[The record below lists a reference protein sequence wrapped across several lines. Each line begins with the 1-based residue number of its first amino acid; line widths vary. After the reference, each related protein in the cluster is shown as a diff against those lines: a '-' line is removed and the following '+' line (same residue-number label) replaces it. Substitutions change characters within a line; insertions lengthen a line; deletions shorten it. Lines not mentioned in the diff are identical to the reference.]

1 MLAQASFEAIL
12 ELYPPG
18 LGLHTDICYTI
29 GLNAL
34 DVTLTVASNHVL
46 QSIWDLKFATKSYR
60 DAMSEFKVPDRLNNV
75 ITGYSKSYVEG
86 V

>member
-34 DVTLTVASNHVL
+34 DVTLAVASNYVL
-46 QSIWDLKFATKSYR
+46 QSIWDLEFATKSYR
-60 DAMSEFKVPDRLNNV
+60 DAMLEFEVPDRLKDV
-75 ITGYSKSYVEG
+75 ITGYSKSYIEG

>member
-12 ELYPPG
+12 ELYSPG

-34 DVTLTVASNHVL
+34 NVTLATASNHVL
-46 QSIWDLKFATKSYR
+46 QSIWDLEFTTKSYH
-60 DAMSEFKVPDRLNNV
+60 DTMSEFEVPDRLKDV
-75 ITGYSKSYVEG
+75 ITGHGKSYVEG
-86 V
+86 I

>member
-29 GLNAL
+29 SLNAF
-34 DVTLTVASNHVL
+34 DVTLATASNHVL
-46 QSIWDLKFATKSYR
+46 QSIQNLEFATKSYR
-60 DAMSEFKVPDRLNNV
+60 NAMLEFEVPDRLKNV